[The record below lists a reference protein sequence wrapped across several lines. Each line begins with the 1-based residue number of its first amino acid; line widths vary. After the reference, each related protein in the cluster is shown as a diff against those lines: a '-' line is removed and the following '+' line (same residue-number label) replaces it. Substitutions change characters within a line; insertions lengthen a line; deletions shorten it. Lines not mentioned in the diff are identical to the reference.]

1 MRCELKSHFLT
12 ISNGLGLQIDPVFLT
27 KRGWNTQ
34 RSFRLFLDKKKN
46 RAGNENGLKR
56 IICSACSTVPKRTTR
71 YPMLLVKS
79 NDNDAWWSG
88 KVKWPPPRQYQRRS
102 LTIVRITRTS
112 RTAVARL
119 RSSSM
124 SITITPT
131 ITITN
136 EKMKITTDLTLVVI
150 FSPNYPTAHQGQSL
164 WRPYWPGAT
173 SKHFDKSDKLGLA
186 WLLTSY

>member
-1 MRCELKSHFLT
+1 MRCALRSHFLT
-12 ISNGLGLQIDPVFLT
+12 ISNGLGPQIDPVFLT

-46 RAGNENGLKR
+46 GPKI

-79 NDNDAWWSG
+79 NDKDAWWSG

-112 RTAVARL
+112 RTAVARWK
-119 RSSSM
+119 SSSE

-136 EKMKITTDLTLVVI
+136 ENHHWLYSCCHLQPKLSNS
-150 FSPNYPTAHQGQSL
+150 SPGSIAV
-164 WRPYWPGAT
+164 A
-173 SKHFDKSDKLGLA
+173 A
-186 WLLTSY
+186 LLTWSNQQTLWQVR